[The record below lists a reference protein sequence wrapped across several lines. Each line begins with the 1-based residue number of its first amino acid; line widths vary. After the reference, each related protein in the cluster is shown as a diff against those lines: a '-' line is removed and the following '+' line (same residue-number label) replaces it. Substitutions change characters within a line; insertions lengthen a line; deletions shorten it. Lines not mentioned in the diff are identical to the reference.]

1 MKSLLTFF
9 VLLFSL
15 SVVNAQTKIITGRV
29 INEDLEPL
37 PNARIHDMDTTI
49 LGSTD
54 LKGYFKME
62 VPSEAN
68 QLLLGAIGM
77 EWTSVKIEEECQ
89 NLEIIVMLH
98 VIYDFISAESEK
110 RKRKKRFKQLPKK
123 HKEAYEKG
131 LFKSSNPCVCYVFAE
146 Y

>member
-1 MKSLLTFF
+1 MKSSLIFF

-15 SVVNAQTKIITGRV
+15 KAVNAQTKVITGRI

-37 PNARIHDMDTTI
+37 PNASIHDMDTTI

-54 LKGYFKME
+54 LDGYFKME
-62 VPSEAN
+62 VPSETN
-68 QLLLGAIGM
+68 QLLIGAIGM
-77 EWTSVKIEEECQ
+77 EWTSIKIEEECQ

-123 HKEAYEKG
+123 HKEANEKG
-131 LFKSSNPCVCYVFAE
+131 IFKSSDPCVCYVFTE
-146 Y
+146 